1 MVSLTGE
8 DEWGILE
15 DICDDSMQFE
25 LIARLLDTER
35 QYQTMSRRK
44 GVIEALEKPFDTSSR
59 PRDEAMDYARSRR
72 LVQQAATSGEVDTI
86 KQLFT
91 PEQPEAVQP
100 EPQDQDQPPEVPTW
114 GAMKFGAR
122 T

>member
-1 MVSLTGE
+1 
-8 DEWGILE
+8 LE
-15 DICDDSMQFE
+15 EICDDAMQFE

-59 PRDEAMDYARSRR
+59 SRDEAMDYARRR
-72 LVQQAATSGEVDTI
+72 RRVQQAATSGEVDTI
-86 KQLFT
+86 KQFFA
-91 PEQPEAVQP
+91 PEEADQPESP
-100 EPQDQDQPPEVPTW
+100 DQAQTAETPTW

-122 T
+122 R